1 MGLVEDSC
9 DSLGEFNCP
18 NVSASVTQF
27 AISGLEK
34 MILFSGYQYNNELQV
49 KCPRLQ
55 S

>member
-1 MGLVEDSC
+1 MGLAADSC

-18 NVSASVTQF
+18 NMSASVTQF

-34 MILFSGYQYNNELQV
+34 IMLFSGYQYNNELQV
-49 KCPRLQ
+49 KRPRLQ